1 MGLTLI
7 SYHVASMNHQTSF
20 TSICNI
26 GFNLLNRGSF
36 VNVLQNLLINTF
48 NTRNNQMA
56 TSLLH
61 QTHGLII
68 QIYTSIAQPTNL
80 LIDTL
85 LNHHIADFRNT
96 LLIDCKGIILEHDFL
111 HIREVIDNV
120 LDFSNNVFRTAQ
132 SIAMAMKSLRI
143 NTEVT
148 LCRTAAT
155 SKNLNRRECC
165 CGEDIVRHTQSALD
179 ELRRIRNLIQV
190 GNMQRTYLAIDLKSY
205 YASAECAARHLDPL
219 TTNLVV
225 ADASRTEK
233 TICLAVSPSLKS
245 YGIPGRAR
253 LFEVV
258 QRVKEVNN
266 GRLRDAIRNRTA
278 VYKDGTPSLAAPSY
292 DATALAADP
301 SLEVSYLVAP
311 PRMAYYEK
319 ISRQIYGIYLRYIAP
334 EDIVVYSSDE
344 VFIDATAYLTH
355 YKMSAHDLAM
365 TMIREVLYTTGITAT
380 AGIGTN
386 LYLAKLAM
394 DITAK
399 HAAPD
404 KDGVRIAEL
413 DEESFRYLLWDH
425 KPLTDFWQTGP
436 GTVRRLEKHGI
447 HTMGE
452 LARASVQY
460 QEILYDEFGVDAEI
474 LIDHAWGLEPCGM
487 KEINAYRPETN
498 SLSEGQVLS
507 CPYPYD
513 KARIIVQ
520 EMTDSLVFQLTDK
533 GLVTDSLTLDI
544 GYDRENCDKGIYH
557 GPVHIDHY
565 GRTIPKGAHGTAK
578 LDNPTNLSSQLMVA
592 TMELFDR
599 IVNKKL
605 TVRRITIAANRVVKD
620 QGILQVDL
628 FTDTSKLEREKSLQ
642 ATMLGIKKKF
652 GKNAVLKGTNYLE
665 GATMR
670 ERNGQIGG
678 HKAK

>member
-1 MGLTLI
+1 
-7 SYHVASMNHQTSF
+7 
-20 TSICNI
+20 
-26 GFNLLNRGSF
+26 
-36 VNVLQNLLINTF
+36 
-48 NTRNNQMA
+48 
-56 TSLLH
+56 
-61 QTHGLII
+61 
-68 QIYTSIAQPTNL
+68 
-80 LIDTL
+80 
-85 LNHHIADFRNT
+85 
-96 LLIDCKGIILEHDFL
+96 
-111 HIREVIDNV
+111 
-120 LDFSNNVFRTAQ
+120 
-132 SIAMAMKSLRI
+132 
-143 NTEVT
+143 
-148 LCRTAAT
+148 
-155 SKNLNRRECC
+155 
-165 CGEDIVRHTQSALD
+165 
-179 ELRRIRNLIQV
+179 
-190 GNMQRTYLAIDLKSY
+190 MQRTYLTIDLKSY

-266 GRLRDAIRNRTA
+266 GRLRDAIRNKTA
-278 VYKDGTPSLAAPSY
+278 VYKDGVPSLAAASY
-292 DATALAADP
+292 DATTLAADP

-319 ISRQIYGIYLRYIAP
+319 ISRQIYGIYLKYIAP
-334 EDIVVYSSDE
+334 EDIVVYSIDE

-452 LARASVQY
+452 LARASIHFP
-460 QEILYDEFGVDAEI
+460 EILYKEFGIDAEI

-565 GRTIPKGAHGTAK
+565 GRAVPKGAHGSTR
-578 LDNPTNLSSQLMVA
+578 LDDPTNLSSQLMAA
-592 TMELFDR
+592 TTELFDR
-599 IVNKKL
+599 IANRNL

>member
-1 MGLTLI
+1 
-7 SYHVASMNHQTSF
+7 
-20 TSICNI
+20 
-26 GFNLLNRGSF
+26 
-36 VNVLQNLLINTF
+36 
-48 NTRNNQMA
+48 MA
-56 TSLLH
+56 
-61 QTHGLII
+61 
-68 QIYTSIAQPTNL
+68 
-80 LIDTL
+80 
-85 LNHHIADFRNT
+85 
-96 LLIDCKGIILEHDFL
+96 
-111 HIREVIDNV
+111 
-120 LDFSNNVFRTAQ
+120 
-132 SIAMAMKSLRI
+132 
-143 NTEVT
+143 
-148 LCRTAAT
+148 
-155 SKNLNRRECC
+155 
-165 CGEDIVRHTQSALD
+165 
-179 ELRRIRNLIQV
+179 
-190 GNMQRTYLAIDLKSY
+190 QRTYLAIDLKSY

-266 GRLRDAIRNRTA
+266 GRLRDAIRNKTA
-278 VYKDGTPSLAAPSY
+278 VYKDGVPSLSAASY

-319 ISRQIYGIYLRYIAP
+319 ISRQIYGIYLKYIAP
-334 EDIVVYSSDE
+334 EDIVVYSIDE
-344 VFIDATAYLTH
+344 VFIDATPYLTH

-452 LARASVQY
+452 LARASIHFS
-460 QEILYDEFGVDAEI
+460 EILYKEFGIDAEI

-507 CPYPYD
+507 CSYSYD

-557 GPVHIDHY
+557 GPIHINHY
-565 GRTIPKGAHGTAK
+565 GRTVPKGAHGSTR
-578 LDNPTNLSSQLMVA
+578 LDNPTNLSSQLMAA
-592 TMELFDR
+592 TTELFDR
-599 IVNKKL
+599 IANKNL

-642 ATMLGIKKKF
+642 ETMLGIKKKF

>member
-1 MGLTLI
+1 
-7 SYHVASMNHQTSF
+7 
-20 TSICNI
+20 
-26 GFNLLNRGSF
+26 
-36 VNVLQNLLINTF
+36 
-48 NTRNNQMA
+48 
-56 TSLLH
+56 
-61 QTHGLII
+61 
-68 QIYTSIAQPTNL
+68 
-80 LIDTL
+80 
-85 LNHHIADFRNT
+85 
-96 LLIDCKGIILEHDFL
+96 
-111 HIREVIDNV
+111 
-120 LDFSNNVFRTAQ
+120 
-132 SIAMAMKSLRI
+132 
-143 NTEVT
+143 
-148 LCRTAAT
+148 
-155 SKNLNRRECC
+155 
-165 CGEDIVRHTQSALD
+165 
-179 ELRRIRNLIQV
+179 
-190 GNMQRTYLAIDLKSY
+190 MQRTYLAIDLKSY

-278 VYKDGTPSLAAPSY
+278 VYKDGAPSLAAPSY

-334 EDIVVYSSDE
+334 EDIVVYSIDE

-452 LARASVQY
+452 LARASIHFP
-460 QEILYDEFGVDAEI
+460 EILYKEFGIDAEI

-507 CPYPYD
+507 CPYSYD

-544 GYDRENCDKGIYH
+544 GYDRENCDKGVYH

-565 GRTIPKGAHGTAK
+565 GRTVPKGAHGSTR
-578 LDNPTNLSSQLMVA
+578 LDNPTNLSSQLMAA
-592 TMELFDR
+592 TTELFDR
-599 IVNKKL
+599 IDNRNL

-652 GKNAVLKGTNYLE
+652 GKNAVLKGTNYLD

-670 ERNGQIGG
+670 ERNCQIGG

>member
-1 MGLTLI
+1 
-7 SYHVASMNHQTSF
+7 
-20 TSICNI
+20 
-26 GFNLLNRGSF
+26 
-36 VNVLQNLLINTF
+36 
-48 NTRNNQMA
+48 
-56 TSLLH
+56 
-61 QTHGLII
+61 
-68 QIYTSIAQPTNL
+68 
-80 LIDTL
+80 
-85 LNHHIADFRNT
+85 
-96 LLIDCKGIILEHDFL
+96 
-111 HIREVIDNV
+111 
-120 LDFSNNVFRTAQ
+120 
-132 SIAMAMKSLRI
+132 
-143 NTEVT
+143 
-148 LCRTAAT
+148 
-155 SKNLNRRECC
+155 
-165 CGEDIVRHTQSALD
+165 
-179 ELRRIRNLIQV
+179 
-190 GNMQRTYLAIDLKSY
+190 MQRTCLAIDLKSY

-266 GRLRDAIRNRTA
+266 GRLRDAVRNKTA
-278 VYKDGTPSLAAPSY
+278 VYKDGVPSLAAASY
-292 DATALAADP
+292 DATALAADS

-319 ISRQIYGIYLRYIAP
+319 ISRQIYGIYLKYIAP
-334 EDIVVYSSDE
+334 EDIVVYSIDE

-452 LARASVQY
+452 LARASIHFP
-460 QEILYDEFGVDAEI
+460 EILYKEFGIDAEI

-498 SLSEGQVLS
+498 SLSEVQVLS
-507 CPYPYD
+507 CPYSYD

-520 EMTDSLVFQLTDK
+520 EMTDSLVFQFTDK

-565 GRTIPKGAHGTAK
+565 GRTVPKGAHGSTR
-578 LDNPTNLSSQLMVA
+578 LDNPTNLSSQLMAA
-592 TMELFDR
+592 TTELFDHIANR
-599 IVNKKL
+599 NL

-628 FTDTSKLEREKSLQ
+628 FTDTSKLEREKTLQ
-642 ATMLGIKKKF
+642 ETMLGIKKKF
-652 GKNAVLKGTNYLE
+652 GKNAVLKGTNYLD

>member
-1 MGLTLI
+1 MT
-7 SYHVASMNHQTSF
+7 
-20 TSICNI
+20 
-26 GFNLLNRGSF
+26 
-36 VNVLQNLLINTF
+36 
-48 NTRNNQMA
+48 
-56 TSLLH
+56 
-61 QTHGLII
+61 
-68 QIYTSIAQPTNL
+68 
-80 LIDTL
+80 
-85 LNHHIADFRNT
+85 
-96 LLIDCKGIILEHDFL
+96 
-111 HIREVIDNV
+111 
-120 LDFSNNVFRTAQ
+120 
-132 SIAMAMKSLRI
+132 
-143 NTEVT
+143 
-148 LCRTAAT
+148 
-155 SKNLNRRECC
+155 
-165 CGEDIVRHTQSALD
+165 
-179 ELRRIRNLIQV
+179 
-190 GNMQRTYLAIDLKSY
+190 QRTYLAIDLKSY

-266 GRLRDAIRNRTA
+266 GRLRDAIRNKTA
-278 VYKDGTPSLAAPSY
+278 VYKDGAPSLAAASY
-292 DATALAADP
+292 DATALAADS

-319 ISRQIYGIYLRYIAP
+319 ISRQIYGIYLKYIAP
-334 EDIVVYSSDE
+334 EDIVVYSIDE

-380 AGIGTN
+380 AGVGTN

-452 LARASVQY
+452 LARASIHFP
-460 QEILYDEFGVDAEI
+460 EILYKEFGIDAEI

-544 GYDRENCDKGIYH
+544 GYDRENCDKGIYR
-557 GPVHIDHY
+557 GPVHIDYY
-565 GRTIPKGAHGTAK
+565 GRTVPKGAHGSTR
-578 LDNPTNLSSQLMVA
+578 LDNPTNLSSQLMAA
-592 TMELFDR
+592 TTELFDR
-599 IVNKKL
+599 IANRNL

-642 ATMLGIKKKF
+642 TTMHGIKKKF

>member
-1 MGLTLI
+1 
-7 SYHVASMNHQTSF
+7 
-20 TSICNI
+20 
-26 GFNLLNRGSF
+26 
-36 VNVLQNLLINTF
+36 
-48 NTRNNQMA
+48 MA
-56 TSLLH
+56 
-61 QTHGLII
+61 
-68 QIYTSIAQPTNL
+68 
-80 LIDTL
+80 
-85 LNHHIADFRNT
+85 
-96 LLIDCKGIILEHDFL
+96 
-111 HIREVIDNV
+111 
-120 LDFSNNVFRTAQ
+120 
-132 SIAMAMKSLRI
+132 
-143 NTEVT
+143 
-148 LCRTAAT
+148 
-155 SKNLNRRECC
+155 
-165 CGEDIVRHTQSALD
+165 
-179 ELRRIRNLIQV
+179 
-190 GNMQRTYLAIDLKSY
+190 QRTYLAIDLKSY

-266 GRLRDAIRNRTA
+266 GRLRDAIRNKTA
-278 VYKDGTPSLAAPSY
+278 VYKDGVPSLSAASY
-292 DATALAADP
+292 DSITLAADP

-319 ISRQIYGIYLRYIAP
+319 ISRQIYGIYLKYIAP
-334 EDIVVYSSDE
+334 EDIVVYSIDE

-380 AGIGTN
+380 AGIGAN

-447 HTMGE
+447 HTMGD
-452 LARASVQY
+452 LARASIHFP
-460 QEILYDEFGVDAEI
+460 EILYKELGIDAEI

-565 GRTIPKGAHGTAK
+565 GRTVPKGAHGSTR
-578 LDNPTNLSSQLMVA
+578 LDNPTNLSSQLMAA
-592 TMELFDR
+592 TTELFDR
-599 IVNKKL
+599 IANRNL

-642 ATMLGIKKKF
+642 ATMLDIKRKF

>member
-1 MGLTLI
+1 
-7 SYHVASMNHQTSF
+7 
-20 TSICNI
+20 
-26 GFNLLNRGSF
+26 
-36 VNVLQNLLINTF
+36 
-48 NTRNNQMA
+48 
-56 TSLLH
+56 
-61 QTHGLII
+61 
-68 QIYTSIAQPTNL
+68 
-80 LIDTL
+80 
-85 LNHHIADFRNT
+85 
-96 LLIDCKGIILEHDFL
+96 
-111 HIREVIDNV
+111 
-120 LDFSNNVFRTAQ
+120 
-132 SIAMAMKSLRI
+132 
-143 NTEVT
+143 
-148 LCRTAAT
+148 
-155 SKNLNRRECC
+155 
-165 CGEDIVRHTQSALD
+165 
-179 ELRRIRNLIQV
+179 
-190 GNMQRTYLAIDLKSY
+190 MQRTYLAIDLKSY
-205 YASAECAARHLDPL
+205 YASAECTARHLDPL

-266 GRLRDAIRNRTA
+266 GRLRDAIRNKTA
-278 VYKDGTPSLAAPSY
+278 VYKDGVPSLSAPSY

-319 ISRQIYGIYLRYIAP
+319 ISRQIYGIYLKYIAP
-334 EDIVVYSSDE
+334 EDIVVYSIDE

-452 LARASVQY
+452 LARASIHFP
-460 QEILYDEFGVDAEI
+460 EILYKEFGIDTEI

-565 GRTIPKGAHGTAK
+565 GRTVPKGARGSTR
-578 LDNPTNLSSQLMVA
+578 LDSPTNLSSQLMAA
-592 TMELFDR
+592 TTELFDHIANR
-599 IVNKKL
+599 NL

-628 FTDTSKLEREKSLQ
+628 FTDTSKLEREKTLQ
-642 ATMLGIKKKF
+642 ETMLGIKKKF
-652 GKNAVLKGTNYLE
+652 GKNAVLKGTNYLD